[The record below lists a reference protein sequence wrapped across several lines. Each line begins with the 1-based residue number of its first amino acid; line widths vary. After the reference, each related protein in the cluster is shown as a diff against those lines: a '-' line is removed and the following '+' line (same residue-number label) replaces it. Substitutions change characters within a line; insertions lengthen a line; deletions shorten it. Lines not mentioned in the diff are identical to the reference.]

1 MTHTPQSKQ
10 RGISFIGL
18 VFVAG
23 VIGAS
28 GVVAAQVF
36 PTALEFMNIRKAA
49 QKAAQEGQTPAE
61 IRLIFD
67 KAGSIDDI
75 KSISGKDLDISKQ
88 GDKVVVA
95 YSYQREI
102 HLVGPAFLTLK
113 YEGRS
118 K

>member
-1 MTHTPQSKQ
+1 MTSQLRSRQT
-10 RGISFIGL
+10 GISFIGL
-18 VFVAG
+18 IVVAALLAMG
-23 VIGAS
+23 

-36 PTALEFMNIRKAA
+36 PTALEFVAVQRAV
-49 QKAAQEGQTPAE
+49 QKASTGQSVAE
-61 IRLIFD
+61 IRDIFD
-67 KAGSIDDI
+67 KAASIDDI
-75 KSISGKDLDISKQ
+75 KSISGKEIDVSKE

-95 YSYQREI
+95 FAYQREI